1 MPKLF
6 VGIDVSKDSSTAK
19 GWGQEGN
26 SKFYLEFKMGSEG
39 FSELLQA
46 LTAHGEDLSQV
57 TVATES
63 IVITMHYLLT
73 DRMIVLLYDGL

>member
-1 MPKLF
+1 M
-6 VGIDVSKDSSTAK
+6 
-19 GWGQEGN
+19 
-26 SKFYLEFKMGSEG
+26 FYSVTNIQKQHYRKNCSLY
-39 FSELLQA
+39 
-46 LTAHGEDLSQV
+46 GEDLSQV